1 MKFITLSLIKH
12 HIPSTNSFKNWKRTF
27 KSIYG
32 SSHVN
37 LELYTLH
44 LIIYSLAHQFIHKF
58 LATKKH
64 FLKNENQE
72 LKSYFLPALSLL
84 KNKIKAISF
93 QNSINKIFIELRKSS
108 LQPEYYFDYLLQD
121 FLSKSIKHAAGEFYT
136 IPFIVKK
143 MVKET
148 HKIGEKVLDP
158 CLGTGNFLIE
168 IVKKIL
174 SSPLDLSAK
183 MEALCSLYGCDINPL
198 SVFLAKLNLLYLL
211 RELPLEIPLNI
222 FKIDVLREFPTHL
235 KHQFNLVIGNPP
247 WLTYRDIEDP
257 HQQEYLK
264 HLAGKLN
271 VKPSPKNILNLEL
284 ATIFFYQARELFL
297 KEDGELFF
305 VMPRGI
311 LTGSHASRFRNFHGF
326 KDLKVWSFEKEI
338 KKLFNIDFICL
349 FARKAKANE
358 ENKKYF
364 NREIPIYHYQKKNN
378 TDEIHYFS
386 NIYLKLASVDSLIP
400 YARDGKKKAS
410 RVKKLILKQQTRSLI
425 PNEESSYKKKFHKGA
440 DLNPRN
446 LIFVSFEKLN
456 DSLVEIHPDDRIFLK
471 AKPPWNKKEYISW
484 KIEPQY
490 IFKVIKSTELVKFY
504 IFDYY
509 HVFLPLNKH
518 DLSYQPESLLPHSK
532 KFFEFINKIYLEKKK
547 LTTSHECLM
556 DNLNRWNKLINQ
568 RQLAQ
573 LKIVYNNSGSNLN
586 AAVVQGDFLITGDLS
601 FYTPPTLDEAYY
613 LSTILN
619 SNVLTEQIKIRKSS
633 RHIFKIP
640 FELPIKLFNPQEK
653 SHEQLAML
661 GKKGEM
667 IARTVIT
674 RFLNTNNSHF
684 SKFQLQNKLKIELN
698 DILSKIDALVL
709 KELRK

>member
-1 MKFITLSLIKH
+1 MEH
-12 HIPSTNSFKNWKRTF
+12 DIPSTTFFRDWSKAF
-27 KSIYG
+27 KSMYG
-32 SSHVN
+32 ASQVN
-37 LELYTLH
+37 LELYALH
-44 LIIYSLAHQFIHKF
+44 LIIYSLAHQFVHEF
-58 LATKKH
+58 LVTKNQ
-64 FLKNENQE
+64 FLKSESQE
-72 LKSYFLPALSLL
+72 LNSYFSPALTLL
-84 KNKIKAISF
+84 KYKIKEISF
-93 QNSINKIFIELRKSS
+93 RNSIKKIFIELKKSS

-121 FLSKSIKHAAGEFYT
+121 LLSKKIRHTTGEFYT
-136 IPFIVKK
+136 PPFIAKK

-148 HKIGEKVLDP
+148 YKIGEKVLDP
-158 CLGTGNFLIE
+158 CLGTANFLIE

-174 SSPLDLSAK
+174 SSPLNLSAK
-183 MEALCSLYGCDINPL
+183 LEALRFLYGCDINPL

-222 FKIDVLREFPTHL
+222 FKMDVLRDFPTHL

-271 VKPSPKNILNLEL
+271 VKPAPKNILNLEL
-284 ATIFFYQARELFL
+284 ATIFFYQARELFM
-297 KEDGELFF
+297 KEGGKLFF

-326 KDLKVWSFEKEI
+326 KDLKVWSFDEQI
-338 KKLFNIDFICL
+338 RKLFNINFICL
-349 FARKAKANE
+349 FARKANGNE
-358 ENKKYF
+358 EDKKLV
-364 NREIPIYHYQKKNN
+364 NGEIPIYHYQKKNN
-378 TDEIHYFS
+378 TDDFYYFS
-386 NIYLKLASVDSLIP
+386 NINLTLVSVDSLIP
-400 YARDGKKKAS
+400 YDARRDGKKKNS
-410 RVKKLILKQQTRSLI
+410 RVKKLILKQHARFLI

-446 LIFVSFEKLN
+446 LIFVSFEKLS

-504 IFDYY
+504 IFDGY

-518 DLSYQPESLLPHSK
+518 DLSYQPEALLPHSK
-532 KFFEFINKIYLEKKK
+532 KFHEFINKIYLEKKK
-547 LTTSHECLM
+547 ITTSHECLM

-568 RQLAQ
+568 RQMAQ
-573 LKIVYNNSGSNLN
+573 FKVVYNNSGSNLN

-601 FYTPPTLDEAYY
+601 FYTPPSLDEAYY
-613 LSTILN
+613 LSAILN
-619 SNVLTEQIKIRKSS
+619 SNVMTEQIKLRKSS

-640 FELPIKLFNPQEK
+640 FELPIKLFNPQDK
-653 SHEQLAML
+653 SHVQLAML
-661 GKKGEM
+661 GRKGEM
-667 IARTVIT
+667 IARTVIN
-674 RFLNTNNSHF
+674 RFLSTNNSHF

-698 DILSKIDALVL
+698 DILSKIDALTL
-709 KELRK
+709 KEFRK